1 MPRPGRKRSEA
12 SRQRIVAAS
21 LEIMAERGYNGIT
34 VDEIAK
40 RARVGKQ
47 TIYRWWQTR
56 GEIMMEV
63 LGEVGLEAVPAPGTG
78 KLKQDLDKWL
88 KGVVESLNDPT
99 RLSILRGLI
108 GDAQGD
114 SGFLKVYRKELLAEY
129 LNPLESIL
137 RDAEARGDLGKKPDL
152 ELLRDLVISPIWFR
166 LLFGGDLD
174 SGFAKSLS
182 KTIFGALT

>member
-1 MPRPGRKRSEA
+1 
-12 SRQRIVAAS
+12 
-21 LEIMAERGYNGIT
+21 
-34 VDEIAK
+34 
-40 RARVGKQ
+40 
-47 TIYRWWQTR
+47 
-56 GEIMMEV
+56 
-63 LGEVGLEAVPAPGTG
+63 
-78 KLKQDLDKWL
+78 
-88 KGVVESLNDPT
+88 
-99 RLSILRGLI
+99 
-108 GDAQGD
+108 
-114 SGFLKVYRKELLAEY
+114 LLAEY